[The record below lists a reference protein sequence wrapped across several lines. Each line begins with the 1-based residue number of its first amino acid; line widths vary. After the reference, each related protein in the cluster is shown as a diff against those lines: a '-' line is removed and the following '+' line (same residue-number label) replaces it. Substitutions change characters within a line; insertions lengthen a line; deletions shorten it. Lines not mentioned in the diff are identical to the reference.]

1 MTQMKNAKLI
11 ITAVIVLLLVVVI
24 AQNLQVVEVKFLFL
38 SAQIPWAASLI
49 VAILLGFVAGLFWRK

>member
-1 MTQMKNAKLI
+1 
-11 ITAVIVLLLVVVI
+11 
-24 AQNLQVVEVKFLFL
+24 VKFLFL